1 MLKEAYFS
9 DIRHYVSRTKWEP
22 AGFFSEG
29 LCNSTSFNLKLGFFS
44 SSAINLLADGFAA
57 FLYNGGRMRI
67 IINDILSTD
76 DEAAIKKG
84 LTSVSFVDAF
94 DLNDIEG
101 IKDVLNERGRHFF
114 DCLSWLIQQKR
125 IEIKVIAPIR
135 GLGISHFKCGYF
147 SDSINQVA
155 FEGSCNFSRTAL
167 LDNNESLS
175 IFCDWDGEMDKMRS
189 SVLAQDFEKTFAG
202 NDETVRYIEANDLKD
217 KITATFKPKDIQQLL
232 EEEKSIE
239 VHQLQ
244 EKLPLTV
251 VRSLLRAKE
260 KTEHIIAIKSQKQAE
275 TAESNG
281 NPRFPYP
288 SGPRQY
294 QEEAFKKWKDNK
306 QKGLFAMATGTGKTI
321 TSLNCLLHIYN
332 SRHYYKAI
340 ILVPTVTLVE
350 QWKEE
355 CEKFNFHRIICVSNK
370 NHNWHEELANISL
383 LESMDSTGDKY
394 SYVIIATYASFA
406 REKTFNELSDFPKK
420 KLLFIADEAHNMG
433 APSIMNRLGAIHYLR
448 RIGLSATPDRP
459 FDDEGNATIRTF
471 FGASESNTYEFS
483 MKEAI
488 EKGFLCRYYYYP
500 HLVRLTDTEMNEY
513 LEISKKLA
521 PMFNYS
527 TGTFNKE
534 DSVLTALLLK
544 RKRILHKAANKIGV
558 FRDILNERYAKQGN
572 LKYTL
577 VYVPEGNAMDNA
589 DTDMFDRKEDHEEE
603 AFTNHLIDTYT
614 QAIKNVSK
622 QTTVKRFTSDTQDR
636 ETILRQFANGELE
649 VLTSMK
655 CLDEGVDIPRSELAI
670 FCASTGNPR
679 QFIQRRGR
687 ILRKHPDKHFA
698 IIHDLV
704 VSPEIGQ
711 DSSCYNMERSLLC
724 GELKRVRDFALLSE
738 NADAAI
744 TELEN
749 ILDYYK
755 LSIF

>member
-9 DIRHYVSRTKWEP
+9 NIRHYVSRTKWEP

-57 FLYNGGRMRI
+57 FLYNGGRMRM

-84 LTSVSFVDAF
+84 LSADNIVDAF
-94 DLNDIEG
+94 DLNDVEG
-101 IKDVLNERGRHFF
+101 MKEVLNERGRHFF
-114 DCLSWLIQQKR
+114 DCLSWLIQRRR
-125 IEIKVIAPIR
+125 IEIKVIAPKC
-135 GLGISHFKCGYF
+135 GFGISHFKCGYF
-147 SDSINQVA
+147 SDSVNQVA

-217 KITATFKPKDIQQLL
+217 KITTIFKPKDIQRLL
-232 EEEKSIE
+232 EEEKSIV

-251 VRSLLRAKE
+251 ARSLLRAKE
-260 KTEHIIAIKSQKQAE
+260 KTEHIIAMKSQKQADAAE
-275 TAESNG
+275 TIDE
-281 NPRFPYP
+281 PRFPYP
-288 SGPRQY
+288 SGPREY
-294 QEEAFKKWKDNK
+294 QEDAFKKWKDNN

-355 CEKFNFHRIICVSNK
+355 CEKFNFDRIVCISSK
-370 NHNWHEELANISL
+370 NRDWHEELANIRL
-383 LESMDSTGDKY
+383 LESMDSTGDKH

-406 REKTFNELSDFPKK
+406 REKTFNELNCFPKK
-420 KLLFIADEAHNMG
+420 KLLLIADEAHNMG
-433 APSIMNRLGAIHYLR
+433 APSIMNRLGAIRYLR
-448 RIGLSATPDRP
+448 RIGLSATPDRQ
-459 FDDEGNATIRTF
+459 FDDEGNTALRDF
-471 FGASESNTYEFS
+471 FGTSESSTYEFS

-500 HLVRLTDTEMNEY
+500 HLVRLTDTEMSEY

-521 PMFNYS
+521 PMFNYG
-527 TGTFNKE
+527 TGTFSKE
-534 DSVLTALLLK
+534 DRVLTALLLK

-558 FRDILNERYAKQGN
+558 FRDILNERYSKQGN

-577 VYVPEGNAMDNA
+577 VYVPEGNALDNA
-589 DTDMFDRKEDHEEE
+589 SADMFDRKEDHEEE
-603 AFTNHLIDTYT
+603 AFTNHLIDVYT

-622 QTTVKRFTSDTQDR
+622 QTTVKRFTSDTKDR
-636 ETILRQFANGELE
+636 EATLRQFANGELE

-687 ILRKHPDKHFA
+687 ILRQHPDKRFA

-704 VSPEIGQ
+704 VAPEIGQ
-711 DSSCYNMERSLLC
+711 DSSCYNMERSLLS

>member
-1 MLKEAYFS
+1 MLKKAYFS
-9 DIRHYVSRTKWEP
+9 DIRHYVSRTEWEP

-29 LCNSTSFNLKLGFFS
+29 LCHSTSFNLKLGFFS
-44 SSAINLLADGFAA
+44 SSAINLLADGFAV

-67 IINDILSTD
+67 IINDILATD

-84 LTSVSFVDAF
+84 LTQDVLVEAF
-94 DLNDIEG
+94 DLKDIEA
-101 IKDVLNERGRHFF
+101 IKGVLNERGKHFF
-114 DCLSWLIQQKR
+114 ECLSWLIQQGR
-125 IEIKVIAPIR
+125 IDIKVIAPR
-135 GLGISHFKCGYF
+135 DGFGISHFKCGYF
-147 SDSINQVA
+147 SDAVNQVA

-175 IFCDWDGEMDKMRS
+175 IFCDWDGTMDKMRA
-189 SVLAQDFEKTFAG
+189 SVLAQDFEKTFSG
-202 NDETVRYIEANDLKD
+202 NDETVRYIEANDIKER
-217 KITATFKPKDIQQLL
+217 ISSTFKPKDIMQLL
-232 EEEKSIE
+232 EEEKSI
-239 VHQLQ
+239 VTHQLQ
-244 EKLPLTV
+244 DKLPLTV
-251 VRSLLRAKE
+251 VRSLQHAKE
-260 KTEHIIAIKSQKQAE
+260 STEHIIDIRNQKLMEKAE
-275 TAESNG
+275 TNKE
-281 NPRFPYP
+281 PHFPYT

-294 QEEAFKKWKDNK
+294 QEEAFNKWKENN

-321 TSLNCLLHIYN
+321 TALNCLLHIYN

-340 ILVPTVTLVE
+340 ILVPTLTLVE

-355 CEKFNFHRIICVSNK
+355 CEKFNFGNIICVYNK
-370 NHNWHEELANISL
+370 NHNWHEELTNIRLS
-383 LESMDSTGDKY
+383 ESIATTDDDY
-394 SYVIIATYASFA
+394 SYIIITTYASFS
-406 REKTFNELSDFPKK
+406 REKIFNELSAFPKK
-420 KLLFIADEAHNMG
+420 KLLLIADEAHNMG
-433 APSIMNRLGAIHYLR
+433 SPSIMNRLDAIHYLR
-448 RIGLSATPDRP
+448 RIGLSATPDRQ
-459 FDDEGNATIRTF
+459 FDDNGNIAIRSF
-471 FGASESNTYEFS
+471 FGAAKENTYEFS

-500 HLVRLTDTEMNEY
+500 HLVKLTDTEMEEY
-513 LEISKKLA
+513 MKISKELA
-521 PMFNYS
+521 PMFNNGS
-527 TGTFNKE
+527 ASFDKKDNI
-534 DSVLTALLLK
+534 LTALLLK

-558 FRDILNERYAKQGN
+558 FRNILNERYTKHGN

-577 VYVPEGNAMDNA
+577 VYVPEGNAMDNNE
-589 DTDMFDRKEDHEEE
+589 TDRFDMKENPEEVD
-603 AFTNHLIDTYT
+603 FTNHLIDTYT
-614 QAIKNVSK
+614 QVIKSVSK

-636 ETILRQFANGELE
+636 DTILRQFANGELE

-655 CLDEGVDIPRSELAI
+655 CLDEGVDIPRSEMAI

-711 DSSCYNMERSLLC
+711 ESSCYNMERNLLS

-744 TELEN
+744 TELEY

>member
-1 MLKEAYFS
+1 M
-9 DIRHYVSRTKWEP
+9 
-22 AGFFSEG
+22 
-29 LCNSTSFNLKLGFFS
+29 
-44 SSAINLLADGFAA
+44 
-57 FLYNGGRMRI
+57 

-84 LTSVSFVDAF
+84 LSADNIVDAF
-94 DLNDIEG
+94 DLNDVEG
-101 IKDVLNERGRHFF
+101 MKEVLNERGRHFF
-114 DCLSWLIQQKR
+114 DCLSWLIQQRR
-125 IEIKVIAPIR
+125 IEIKVIAPKC
-135 GLGISHFKCGYF
+135 GFGISHFKCGYF
-147 SDSINQVA
+147 SDSVNQVA

-217 KITATFKPKDIQQLL
+217 KITTIFKPKDIQRLL
-232 EEEKSIE
+232 EEEKSIV

-251 VRSLLRAKE
+251 ARSLLRAKE
-260 KTEHIIAIKSQKQAE
+260 KTEHIIAMNSQKQADAAE
-275 TAESNG
+275 TIDE
-281 NPRFPYP
+281 PRFPYH
-288 SGPRQY
+288 SGPREY
-294 QEEAFKKWKDNK
+294 QEDAFKKWKDNN

-355 CEKFNFHRIICVSNK
+355 CEKFNLGRIVCISSK
-370 NHNWHEELANISL
+370 NRDWHEELANIRL
-383 LESMDSTGDKY
+383 LESMDSTGDKH

-406 REKTFNELSDFPKK
+406 REKTFNELNCFPKK
-420 KLLFIADEAHNMG
+420 KLLLIADEAHNMG
-433 APSIMNRLGAIHYLR
+433 APSIMNRLGAIRYLR
-448 RIGLSATPDRP
+448 RIGLSATPDRQ
-459 FDDEGNATIRTF
+459 FDDEGNAALRDF
-471 FGASESNTYEFS
+471 FGASESSTYEFS

-500 HLVRLTDTEMNEY
+500 HLVRLTDTEMSEY

-521 PMFNYS
+521 PMFNYG
-527 TGTFNKE
+527 TGTFSKE
-534 DSVLTALLLK
+534 DHVLTALLLK

-558 FRDILNERYAKQGN
+558 FRDILNEQYSKQGN

-577 VYVPEGNAMDNA
+577 VYVPEGNALDNA
-589 DTDMFDRKEDHEEE
+589 SADMFDRKEDHEEE
-603 AFTNHLIDTYT
+603 AFTNHLIDVYT

-622 QTTVKRFTSDTQDR
+622 QTTVKRFTSDTKDR
-636 ETILRQFANGELE
+636 EATLRQFANGELE

-687 ILRKHPDKHFA
+687 ILRQHPDKHFA

-704 VSPEIGQ
+704 VAPEIGQ
-711 DSSCYNMERSLLC
+711 DSSCYNMERSLLS

>member
-9 DIRHYVSRTKWEP
+9 NIRHYVSRTKWEP

-57 FLYNGGRMRI
+57 FLYNGGRMRM

-76 DEAAIKKG
+76 DEAGIKKG
-84 LTSVSFVDAF
+84 LSADNIVDAF
-94 DLNDIEG
+94 DLNDVEG
-101 IKDVLNERGRHFF
+101 MKEVLNERGRHFF
-114 DCLSWLIQQKR
+114 DCLSWLIQQRR
-125 IEIKVIAPIR
+125 IEIKVIAPKC
-135 GLGISHFKCGYF
+135 GFGISHFKCGYF
-147 SDSINQVA
+147 SDSVNQVA

-217 KITATFKPKDIQQLL
+217 KITTIFKPKDIQRLL
-232 EEEKSIE
+232 EEEKSIV

-251 VRSLLRAKE
+251 ARSLLRAKE
-260 KTEHIIAIKSQKQAE
+260 KTEHIIAMNSQKQADAAE
-275 TAESNG
+275 TIDE
-281 NPRFPYP
+281 PRFPYP
-288 SGPRQY
+288 SGPREY
-294 QEEAFKKWKDNK
+294 QEDAFKKWKDNN

-332 SRHYYKAI
+332 SRHYYKAT

-355 CEKFNFHRIICVSNK
+355 CEKFNLGRIVCISSK
-370 NHNWHEELANISL
+370 NRDWHEELANIRL
-383 LESMDSTGDKY
+383 LESMDSTGDKH

-406 REKTFNELSDFPKK
+406 REKTFNELNCFPKK
-420 KLLFIADEAHNMG
+420 KLLLIADEAHNMG
-433 APSIMNRLGAIHYLR
+433 APSIMNRLGAIRYLR
-448 RIGLSATPDRP
+448 RIGLSATPDRQ
-459 FDDEGNATIRTF
+459 FDDEGNAALRDF
-471 FGASESNTYEFS
+471 FGASESSTYEFS

-500 HLVRLTDTEMNEY
+500 HLVRLTDTEMSEY

-521 PMFNYS
+521 PMFNYG
-527 TGTFNKE
+527 TGTFSKE
-534 DSVLTALLLK
+534 DRVLTALLLK

-558 FRDILNERYAKQGN
+558 FRDILNERYSKQGN

-577 VYVPEGNAMDNA
+577 VYVPEGNALDNA
-589 DTDMFDRKEDHEEE
+589 SADMFDRKEDHEEE
-603 AFTNHLIDTYT
+603 AFTNHLIDVYT

-622 QTTVKRFTSDTQDR
+622 QTTVKRFTSDTKDR
-636 ETILRQFANGELE
+636 EATLRQFANGELE

-687 ILRKHPDKHFA
+687 ILRQHPDKHFA

-704 VSPEIGQ
+704 VAPEIGQ
-711 DSSCYNMERSLLC
+711 DFSCYNMERSLLS